1 MGLREV
7 FFVMIF
13 VTVVFTGMSI
23 FISDFL
29 KRGGK
34 DVQMPELNYLKTVSE
49 RANEIENT
57 LKSSQTSFSL
67 LDIPFAVLSGIYQ
80 VFRLILDGMATLY
93 LSLRNTI
100 AIYLGLPAW
109 FIDAVV
115 GAISIFVVFE
125 IISIV
130 TKYRA

>member
-1 MGLREV
+1 MLLRDL
-7 FFVMIF
+7 FFIMIF

-23 FISDFL
+23 FISDVF

-34 DVQMPELNYLKTVSE
+34 SVNMPELNYLNTVSE
-49 RANEIENT
+49 RAQEIENT
-57 LKSSQTSFSL
+57 IKSSQTSFSL

-80 VFRLILDGMATLY
+80 VFRLILEGMANLY
-93 LSLRNTI
+93 FSLRNTI
-100 AIYLGLPAW
+100 AFYLGLPAW
-109 FIDAVV
+109 FVDAVV

-130 TKYRA
+130 TKYRT

>member
-1 MGLREV
+1 
-7 FFVMIF
+7 MIF

-34 DVQMPELNYLKTVSE
+34 DVQMPELNYINTVSE
-49 RANEIENT
+49 RANEIEKT
-57 LKSSQTSFSL
+57 IKTSQTSFSL

-80 VFRLILDGMATLY
+80 VFRLIIDGMATLY

-100 AIYLGLPAW
+100 ALYFGLPKW
-109 FIDAVV
+109 FVDAIV

>member
-1 MGLREV
+1 MYLRDI
-7 FFVMIF
+7 FFIMIF

-29 KRGGK
+29 KKGGK
-34 DVQMPELNYLKTVSE
+34 DIQMPELNYLKTVSE

-57 LKSSQTSFSL
+57 IKSTQTSFSI

-100 AIYLGLPAW
+100 AIYLGLPSW
-109 FIDAVV
+109 FVDAIV
-115 GAISIFVVFE
+115 GAISIFVLFE

-130 TKYRA
+130 TKQRT

>member
-1 MGLREV
+1 MYLRDI

-29 KRGGK
+29 KKGGK

-57 LKSSQTSFSL
+57 IKSSQTSFSI

-93 LSLRNTI
+93 LSLRNNI

-109 FIDAVV
+109 FVDAIV